1 MRHVPSAQPARPS
14 QSGDHSQSRDLV
26 DQLIADQTTILQML
40 RSVRPL
46 PEWVG
51 LSLTVSQLTALFIL
65 YRRKSASVGEL
76 GQLLG
81 LSKARVSLLVNALV
95 SQQLVERHQ
104 DADDRRR
111 AALRLSGRAHALLSE
126 HYEGSRLQFAAWLA
140 ELDQADLVGL
150 ARGMRA
156 LACVATPVDSRDRAT
171 G

>member
-1 MRHVPSAQPARPS
+1 MRQVPPAQSAA
-14 QSGDHSQSRDLV
+14 QSTNLIEQV
-26 DQLIADQTTILQML
+26 IADQTTILQML
-40 RSVRPL
+40 RSVQPL

-51 LSLTVSQLTALFIL
+51 LALTVSQLTALFIL
-65 YRRKSASVGEL
+65 YRRESASVGEL

-95 SQQLVERHQ
+95 SQELVERHQ

-111 AALRLSGRAHALLSE
+111 AALRLSARAHALLSE

-140 ELDQADLVGL
+140 ELQAADLASL
-150 ARGMRA
+150 AHGMRA
-156 LACVATPVDSRDRAT
+156 LAAVATPVEGRNSAT